1 MCLRVPSN
9 ISPCFPALSLITY
22 MYFLKCDGELYNFTS
37 QKFFLNRMAMNDYD
51 DFSDIDD
58 FEDHMPDK
66 DMQGK
71 TISDF

>member
-1 MCLRVPSN
+1 
-9 ISPCFPALSLITY
+9 
-22 MYFLKCDGELYNFTS
+22 
-37 QKFFLNRMAMNDYD
+37 MAMNDYD

-71 TISDF
+71 SNRK